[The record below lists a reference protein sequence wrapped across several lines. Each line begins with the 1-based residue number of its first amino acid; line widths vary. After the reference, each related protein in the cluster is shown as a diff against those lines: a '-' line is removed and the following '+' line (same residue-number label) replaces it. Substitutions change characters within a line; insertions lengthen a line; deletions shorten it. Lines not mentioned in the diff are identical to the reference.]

1 MNNNNNN
8 NIISRNGNGTTQ
20 ACAACKYQRRK
31 CGTSCILAPYFPHD
45 RQKQFLNAHKLFG
58 VGKITNMIKNV
69 PPHLRDHTMS
79 SIIFQSDMRA
89 MDPVGGCYRFIQ
101 QLQSQYEF
109 YQAELHLTRQQ
120 ISICKATQS
129 QQHQQQF
136 AAVSNHH
143 YNDMHVI
150 NHNNNEDNDAALNI
164 INHFNQQHFVDDQLN
179 MNMLPQQQLQLQQ
192 QYVVDDVCI
201 NPNYVPLQEDLNS
214 WANNINI
221 PLSPLTLEGNNKEED
236 GEEDQERVG
245 DDQGND
251 QKPVFD
257 LINEMN
263 SLDTNSRSSIDP
275 GHQVCYLVGDL
286 FYFMFSQ
293 FRFVNLSFFG

>member
-1 MNNNNNN
+1 MNNNNN

-120 ISICKATQS
+120 IAICKASQS
-129 QQHQQQF
+129 QHQQQQLA
-136 AAVSNHH
+136 AAVNHHH
-143 YNDMHVI
+143 YNDMQVI
-150 NHNNNEDNDAALNI
+150 NHNNNDDDGHNDAALNI
-164 INHFNQQHFVDDQLN
+164 INHFNQHHFVDDQLN
-179 MNMLPQQQLQLQQ
+179 MNMLPQQPQQLQLLQQ
-192 QYVVDDVCI
+192 QYVVDDVGI
-201 NPNYVPLQEDLNS
+201 NPNYVPLQEDFNT

-236 GEEDQERVG
+236 GEQDQERVG
-245 DDQGND
+245 DDQGSD

-275 GHQVCYLVGDL
+275 GHQVC
-286 FYFMFSQ
+286 
-293 FRFVNLSFFG
+293 

>member
-1 MNNNNNN
+1 MNNNNNNN

-109 YQAELHLTRQQ
+109 YQAELHLTRQHLA
-120 ISICKATQS
+120 ICRATQS
-129 QQHQQQF
+129 QQQQHL
-136 AAVSNHH
+136 AAVNHH
-143 YNDMHVI
+143 YNDMHDVI
-150 NHNNNEDNDAALNI
+150 NHNNNDNGHNDAALNI

-179 MNMLPQQQLQLQQ
+179 MNMLPQQQLHLQQ
-192 QYVVDDVCI
+192 QYVVDDIGI
-201 NPNYVPLQEDLNS
+201 NPNYVPLQEDLNT

-245 DDQGND
+245 DDQGSD

-275 GHQVCYLVGDL
+275 GHQVC
-286 FYFMFSQ
+286 
-293 FRFVNLSFFG
+293 

>member
-1 MNNNNNN
+1 MNNN

-45 RQKQFLNAHKLFG
+45 RQKHFLNAHKLFG

-120 ISICKATQS
+120 LAICKASQS

-136 AAVSNHH
+136 AAVANHH
-143 YNDMHVI
+143 YNNDMHVI
-150 NHNNNEDNDAALNI
+150 NHNNNDDAALNI

-179 MNMLPQQQLQLQQ
+179 MNMLPHQQLQLQQ
-192 QYVVDDVCI
+192 QYVVDDVGI
-201 NPNYVPLQEDLNS
+201 NPNYVPLQDDLNT

-221 PLSPLTLEGNNKEED
+221 PLSPLTLESNNK
-236 GEEDQERVG
+236 EEDQERVG
-245 DDQGND
+245 DDQGSD

-263 SLDTNSRSSIDP
+263 SLDTNSRISIDP
-275 GHQVCYLVGDL
+275 GQQVC
-286 FYFMFSQ
+286 
-293 FRFVNLSFFG
+293 